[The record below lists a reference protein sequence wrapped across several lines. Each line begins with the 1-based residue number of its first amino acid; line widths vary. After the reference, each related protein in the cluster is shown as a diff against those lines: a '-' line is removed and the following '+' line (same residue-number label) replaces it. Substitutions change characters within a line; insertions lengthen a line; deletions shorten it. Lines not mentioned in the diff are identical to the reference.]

1 MSTDD
6 AQPERDDDGRP
17 PTVGRR
23 ELLLGTA
30 AVAGGAAFGLLPAA
44 PALAAPVIYNPFGG
58 YPITDDWQEHL
69 ARGSAGGIDF
79 AMPVGTN
86 LPACG
91 AGTISNIPNNGTGGH
106 TVTIHHA
113 DGYRSQYLHLSQFL
127 LANGA
132 SVTSGTIVGRS
143 GGAAGAPGSGS
154 STGPHLHWHMIDPA
168 GRRINPLTY
177 VNPTDPPPF
186 NPWKDTMRLIQSTN
200 RGIALVGPG
209 YFRQL
214 RTDEEVHAAVALVG
228 NPLVG
233 NDRQFD
239 LWRSIAYD
247 GQVKAPS

>member
-1 MSTDD
+1 MANEPQSH
-6 AQPERDDDGRP
+6 RGDGGELP
-17 PTVGRR
+17 AVGRR
-23 ELLLGTA
+23 ELLRGTA
-30 AVAGGAAFGLLPAA
+30 AVAGGVVLGGLFQSA
-44 PALAAPVIYNPFGG
+44 PALAAPVIYNPFSG
-58 YPITDDWQEHL
+58 YRITDGWQEHL
-69 ARGSAGGIDF
+69 DRGSAGGVDF
-79 AMPVGTN
+79 AMSVGTD

-106 TVTIHHA
+106 TVTINHS

-127 LANGA
+127 LANGT
-132 SVTSGTIVGRS
+132 SVTSGAVVGRS

-177 VNPTDPPPF
+177 VNPTPPLDL
-186 NPWKDTMRLIQSTN
+186 WKDDMKLIQSTN

-214 RTDEEVHAAVALVG
+214 SNNEEVTAAVALVG

-239 LWRSIAYD
+239 LWRSIAFD

>member
-1 MSTDD
+1 MQTSDPPCGCGEGD
-6 AQPERDDDGRP
+6 P

-23 ELLLGTA
+23 ELLRGTA
-30 AVAGGAAFGLLPAA
+30 AVATGVAIGGLLAPAA
-44 PALAAPVIYNPFGG
+44 AHAAPVIYNPFSG
-58 YPITDDWQEHL
+58 YPITSGWQDHL
-69 ARGSAGGIDF
+69 NRGSLGGIDF
-79 AMPVGTN
+79 GMAVGTA

-91 AGTISNIPNNGTGGH
+91 AGTVQNTPFNGTGGH
-106 TVTIHHA
+106 TVTIFHA
-113 DGYRSQYLHLSQFL
+113 DGYRSQYLHLSQFV

-132 SVTSGTIVGRS
+132 SVTSGAIVGRS

-154 STGPHLHWHMIDPA
+154 STGPHLHWHMINPS
-168 GRRINPLTY
+168 GVRINPLTY
-177 VNPTDPPPF
+177 VNPSPPP
-186 NPWKDTMRLIQSTN
+186 PLDLWKDDMRLIQSTN

-214 RTDEEVHAAVALVG
+214 RNDEEVHAAVALVG

-239 LWRSIAYD
+239 LWRSIAFD

>member
-1 MSTDD
+1 MATPD
-6 AQPERDDDGRP
+6 PGFDGASP
-17 PTVGRR
+17 ALGRR

-30 AVAGGAAFGLLPAA
+30 AAVAGGVALGGLLQPGAA
-44 PALAAPVIYNPFGG
+44 RAAPVIYNPFGG
-58 YPITDDWQEHL
+58 YPISDDWQEHL

-91 AGTISNIPNNGTGGH
+91 AGTIQNIPYNGTGGH
-106 TVTIHHA
+106 TVTINHA
-113 DGYRSQYLHLSQFL
+113 DGYRSQYMHLSQFL
-127 LANGA
+127 LANGTT
-132 SVTSGTIVGRS
+132 VTSGAIVGRS

-177 VNPTDPPPF
+177 VNPTNPTNPPF
-186 NPWKDTMRLIQSTN
+186 DIWRDTMKLIQSTN

-214 RTDEEVHAAVALVG
+214 NSDEEVHAAVALAG

-239 LWRSIAYD
+239 LWRSIAFE

>member
-1 MSTDD
+1 MATTEPQ
-6 AQPERDDDGRP
+6 ARRDDGSP
-17 PTVGRR
+17 AVGRR
-23 ELLLGTA
+23 DLLRGTA
-30 AVAGGAAFGLLPAA
+30 AMAGGVALDALLQPAA
-44 PALAAPVIYNPFGG
+44 ALAAPVIYNPFSG
-58 YPITDDWQEHL
+58 YPITDGWQEHL

-79 AMPVGTN
+79 AMPVGTD

-106 TVTIHHA
+106 TVTIHHS
-113 DGYRSQYLHLSQFL
+113 DGYRSQYMHLSQFL
-127 LANGA
+127 LANGT
-132 SVTSGTIVGRS
+132 SVPSGAVVGRS

-177 VNPTDPPPF
+177 VNPNPPLDL
-186 NPWKDTMRLIQSTN
+186 WKDDMKLIQSPG

-214 RTDEEVHAAVALVG
+214 RNDEEVHAAVALAG

>member
-1 MSTDD
+1 MTTPD
-6 AQPERDDDGRP
+6 PGNDGGS

-30 AVAGGAAFGLLPAA
+30 AAVAGGVALGGLVQPGA
-44 PALAAPVIYNPFGG
+44 ALAAPVIYNPFSG
-58 YPITDDWQEHL
+58 YPITDGWQEHL
-69 ARGSAGGIDF
+69 DRGSAGGIDF

-91 AGTISNIPNNGTGGH
+91 AGTIQNIPDNGTGGH
-106 TVTIHHA
+106 TVTINHV
-113 DGYRSQYLHLSQFL
+113 DGYRSQYMHLSQFL
-127 LANGA
+127 LANGTT
-132 SVTSGTIVGRS
+132 VTAGTIVGRS

-177 VNPTDPPPF
+177 VNPTNPPLDI
-186 NPWKDTMRLIQSTN
+186 WRDTMKLIQSTN
-200 RGIALVGPG
+200 RGIALIGPG
-209 YFRQL
+209 YFRPL

-228 NPLVG
+228 NPIVG

-239 LWRSIAYD
+239 LWRSIAFD

>member
-1 MSTDD
+1 MATGV
-6 AQPERDDDGRP
+6 A
-17 PTVGRR
+17 
-23 ELLLGTA
+23 LG
-30 AVAGGAAFGLLPAA
+30 GLLPPSA
-44 PALAAPVIYNPFGG
+44 ALAAPVIYNPFSA
-58 YPITDDWQEHL
+58 YPITDGWQEHL

-79 AMPVGTN
+79 AMPVGTA

-91 AGTISNIPNNGTGGH
+91 AGTVWNTPDNGTGGH
-106 TVTIHHA
+106 TVTINHV
-113 DGYRSQYLHLSQFL
+113 DGYRSQYLHLSQFV
-127 LANGA
+127 LANGTSVA
-132 SVTSGTIVGRS
+132 SGAIVGRS

-168 GRRINPLTY
+168 GNRINPLTY
-177 VNPTDPPPF
+177 VSPSPPP
-186 NPWKDTMRLIQSTN
+186 PLELWKDDMKLIQSTN

-228 NPLVG
+228 NPLIG

-239 LWRSIAYD
+239 LWRSIAFD